1 MSLDSFKALRQQG
14 RHAEARD
21 LVVTLVEADPQ
32 NAELQYQAACVHDF
46 LGREMEA
53 VPFYEAA
60 LAGDLAPEH
69 RRSAYLGLG
78 STFRALGLYER
89 AEATLVEGLARFPQA
104 QEMGVFQVMTQ
115 HNLGR
120 SRQAVEALLLLLA
133 ETSADEGIRR
143 YAGAIRFYAQDVQ
156 KSWQQ

>member
-1 MSLDSFKALRQQG
+1 MSLDWFHALRREG

-21 LVVTLVEADPQ
+21 LIVTLVNADPG
-32 NAELQYQAACVHDF
+32 NAELQYEAACIHDA
-46 LGREMEA
+46 LGLEMEA

-60 LAGDLAPEH
+60 LAGELTPEH

-89 AEATLVEGLARFPQA
+89 AETALTEGLARFPGAKELQ
-104 QEMGVFQVMTQ
+104 VFLAMTQ

-120 SRQAVEALLLLLA
+120 SQQAVEALLLLLA
-133 ETSADEGIRR
+133 ETSADDGIRR
-143 YAGAIRFYAQDVQ
+143 YARAIRFYAQDVHR
-156 KSWQQ
+156 SWPP